1 MRQIKSYLLM
11 LVAAFVMVGCADDF
25 DRPPIKEPVA
35 ANADKVNTTIYD
47 LKYNY
52 WDDARNYIDTIGQTA
67 DGEDII
73 IKGRVISSDETGNI
87 YKSLVIQDETAA
99 LALSINQNSLYT
111 TYRVGQEIVIN
122 ATGMY
127 IGKYNGLQQ
136 LGYPEWYA
144 QGNAWEATFM
154 ALELFQEHA
163 ELNGFP
169 RVAEIDTMVVSL
181 GSLPSDPS
189 GLCSWQSQLVRLDD
203 VTFTEADGKT
213 TFANDDASTN
223 RTLQDLNGNTIIVR
237 NSNYAD
243 FRSEILPVGTGTVV
257 GILSYYGTAW
267 QLLLRSAEDC
277 IGFSKDAKD
286 LKDNPYTMEDI
297 ASLQG
302 TGKTGWFSG
311 YIVGAVK
318 PGKTAVESNDDVQW
332 EAPTAMA
339 NTIVLGAT
347 ADTKDIANC
356 VVIEL
361 ADGTDLRRVANLKD
375 NDVLGKN
382 LLVKAS
388 AFKAVLGHQGL
399 ATSGAQADFVL
410 EGAIVGD
417 VYTSLNEGFDSS
429 LPSNWTNVKVSG
441 DKAWY
446 QTTFSNNGYA
456 AMTGY
461 KGTQPPFDSWL
472 ITPALNVKDAENK
485 NFSFKTQVN
494 GYGSTTTNFEVYV
507 LSGNDPK
514 TATQTKL
521 NPTIATAPASG
532 YSSWANSGDID
543 LSSYGDVVYVGFRF
557 YATQDANYAT
567 WCVDDVK
574 FGAGTSGGGE
584 NPGIQTGAG
593 SKDEPYS
600 VASVKAVFVDGSAK
614 AAWVTGY
621 IVGGVDGKSITDNAV
636 FSAATATAS
645 NILISDNPNATSID
659 ECIPVQ
665 LPAGAVRT
673 ALNLVDNPG
682 NLGKQV
688 KLNGSIE
695 KYFGVAG
702 FKSVTEYEIEGGGSS
717 GDDTP
722 VSSDPVTAVN
732 EGFDSSLPSNWTN
745 VKVSGD
751 KAWYQTTYNNNGY
764 AAMTG
769 YKGTQPPFDSW
780 LITPAL
786 NVKDATAKALSFRT
800 QVNGYGNTTS
810 VFEVYVM
817 STNDPATATK
827 TKLNP
832 AIATAPASGYSD
844 WVNSG
849 DLDLS
854 SYGDVVY
861 VGFRFY
867 ATADANYATWC
878 VDDVKFGDVSDNT
891 GGEEPGTNDQPTTGA
906 GSQSEP
912 YSVATAK
919 ANFVDGSK
927 KSAWVVGYIV
937 GSVDGMTLSTNA
949 VFSAATAT
957 ASNILISDNPNATSV
972 AECIPVQLPSGSVR
986 TALNLVD
993 NPTNLGKKVKL
1004 NGSIEKYFGAAG
1016 FKSVTEYEFV
1026 Q

>member
-1 MRQIKSYLLM
+1 MRQFKSYILM
-11 LVAAFVMVGCADDF
+11 LVAAFVMVGCADEF
-25 DRPPIKEPVA
+25 DRPPIHEPIA
-35 ANADKVNTTIYD
+35 ANAEKVNTTIYD
-47 LKYNY
+47 LKYTY

-73 IKGRVISSDETGNI
+73 IKGRVVSSDETGNI

-154 ALELFQEHA
+154 APEFFAEHA
-163 ELNGFP
+163 EINGFP

-189 GLCSWQSQLVRLDD
+189 GLCTWQSQLVRLDD
-203 VTFTEADGKT
+203 VMFTEADGKA
-213 TFANDDASTN
+213 TFATDDANTN
-223 RTLQDLNGNTIIVR
+223 RTLQDMNGNTIIVR

-243 FRSEILPVGTGTVV
+243 FRSQKLPVGTGSVV

-267 QLLLRSAEDC
+267 QILLRSAEDC
-277 IGFSKDAKD
+277 IGFSKDGKGTAV
-286 LKDNPYTMEDI
+286 NPYVMEDV
-297 ASLQG
+297 AALQG

-311 YIVGAVK
+311 YIVGSVK
-318 PGKTAVESNDDVQW
+318 PGKSAVASNDDVKW
-332 EAPTAMA
+332 EAPFAMA

-356 VVIEL
+356 VVVEL
-361 ADGTDLRRVANLKD
+361 VDGTALRSVANLKD

-399 ATSGAQADFVL
+399 ATSGSQADFVL
-410 EGAIVGD
+410 EGMSV
-417 VYTSLNEGFDSS
+417 
-429 LPSNWTNVKVSG
+429 
-441 DKAWY
+441 
-446 QTTFSNNGYA
+446 
-456 AMTGY
+456 
-461 KGTQPPFDSWL
+461 
-472 ITPALNVKDAENK
+472 
-485 NFSFKTQVN
+485 
-494 GYGSTTTNFEVYV
+494 
-507 LSGNDPK
+507 
-514 TATQTKL
+514 
-521 NPTIATAPASG
+521 
-532 YSSWANSGDID
+532 
-543 LSSYGDVVYVGFRF
+543 
-557 YATQDANYAT
+557 
-567 WCVDDVK
+567 
-574 FGAGTSGGGE
+574 GGE
-584 NPGIQTGAG
+584 GTKE
-593 SKDEPYS
+593 SPYS
-600 VASVKAVFVDGSAK
+600 VTAAKAAFVDGSQK

-621 IVGGVDGKSITDNAV
+621 IVGSVDGKSITENAV
-636 FSAATATAS
+636 FSASTATAS
-645 NILISDNPNATSID
+645 NVLISDNPAATSID

-665 LPAGAVRT
+665 LPSGAVRS

-682 NLGKQV
+682 NLGKLV

-702 FKSVTEYEIEGGGSS
+702 FKTVTEYEIEGGGSS

-722 VSSDPVTAVN
+722 VSSDPVTVVN
-732 EGFDSSLPSNWTN
+732 EGFDSALPSNWTN

-800 QVNGYGNTTS
+800 QVNGYGNQTS

-817 STNDPATATK
+817 TTNDPATATK
-827 TKLNP
+827 IKLNP
-832 AIATAPASGYSD
+832 AIATAPVSGYSD

-878 VDDVKFGDVSDNT
+878 VDDVKFGDALSNPGT
-891 GGEEPGTNDQPTTGA
+891 GETPGTGTEPGTGNDQPATGA
-906 GSQSEP
+906 GSQTEP
-912 YSVATAK
+912 YSVAAAK
-919 ANFVDGSK
+919 TNYVDGSQK
-927 KSAWVVGYIV
+927 AAWIVGYIV
-937 GSVDGMTLSTNA
+937 GSVDGMNLSSNA
-949 VFSAATAT
+949 VFGTAT
-957 ASNILISDNPNATSV
+957 STKTNLLISDNPNATSV
-972 AECIPVQLPSGSVR
+972 SECIPVQLPSGTVR
-986 TALNLVD
+986 DNLNLVD
-993 NPTNLGKKVKL
+993 KPGNLGKKVKL

-1016 FKSVTEYEFV
+1016 FKSVKEYEFV

>member
-1 MRQIKSYLLM
+1 MRQFKSYLLM
-11 LVAAFVMVGCADDF
+11 LVAAFVMVGCADEF
-25 DRPPIKEPVA
+25 DRPPIHEPIA
-35 ANADKVNTTIYD
+35 ANAEKVNTTIYD
-47 LKYNY
+47 LKYTY

-111 TYRVGQEIVIN
+111 TYRLGQEIVIN

-154 ALELFQEHA
+154 APEFFAEHA
-163 ELNGFP
+163 EINGFP

-189 GLCSWQSQLVRLDD
+189 GLCTWQSQLVRLDD
-203 VTFTEADGKT
+203 VMFTEADGKA
-213 TFANDDASTN
+213 TFATDDANTN
-223 RTLQDLNGNTIIVR
+223 RTLQDMNGNTIIVR

-243 FRSEILPVGTGTVV
+243 FRSQKLPVGTGSVV

-267 QLLLRSAEDC
+267 QILLRSAEDC
-277 IGFSKDAKD
+277 IGFSKDGKGTAV
-286 LKDNPYTMEDI
+286 NPYVMEDV
-297 ASLQG
+297 AALQG

-311 YIVGAVK
+311 YIVGSVK
-318 PGKTAVESNDDVQW
+318 PGKSAVASNDDVKW
-332 EAPTAMA
+332 EAPFAMA

-356 VVIEL
+356 VVVEL
-361 ADGTDLRRVANLKD
+361 VDGTALRSVANLKD

-399 ATSGAQADFVL
+399 ATSGSQADFVL
-410 EGAIVGD
+410 EGMSV
-417 VYTSLNEGFDSS
+417 
-429 LPSNWTNVKVSG
+429 
-441 DKAWY
+441 
-446 QTTFSNNGYA
+446 
-456 AMTGY
+456 
-461 KGTQPPFDSWL
+461 
-472 ITPALNVKDAENK
+472 
-485 NFSFKTQVN
+485 
-494 GYGSTTTNFEVYV
+494 
-507 LSGNDPK
+507 
-514 TATQTKL
+514 
-521 NPTIATAPASG
+521 
-532 YSSWANSGDID
+532 
-543 LSSYGDVVYVGFRF
+543 
-557 YATQDANYAT
+557 
-567 WCVDDVK
+567 
-574 FGAGTSGGGE
+574 GGE
-584 NPGIQTGAG
+584 GTKE
-593 SKDEPYS
+593 SPYS
-600 VASVKAVFVDGSAK
+600 VTAAKAAFVDGSQK

-621 IVGGVDGKSITDNAV
+621 IVGSVDGKSITENAV
-636 FSAATATAS
+636 FSASTATAS
-645 NILISDNPNATSID
+645 NVLISDNPAATSID

-665 LPAGAVRT
+665 LPSGAVRS

-682 NLGKQV
+682 NLGKLV

-702 FKSVTEYEIEGGGSS
+702 FKTVTEYEIEGGGSS

-722 VSSDPVTAVN
+722 VSSDPVTVVN
-732 EGFDSSLPSNWTN
+732 EGFDSALPSNWTN

-800 QVNGYGNTTS
+800 QVNGYGNQTS

-817 STNDPATATK
+817 TTNDPATATK
-827 TKLNP
+827 IKLNP
-832 AIATAPASGYSD
+832 AIATAPVSGYSD

-878 VDDVKFGDVSDNT
+878 VDDVKFGDALSNPGT
-891 GGEEPGTNDQPTTGA
+891 GETPGTGTEPGTGNDQPATGA
-906 GSQSEP
+906 GSQTEP
-912 YSVATAK
+912 YSVAAAK
-919 ANFVDGSK
+919 TNYVDGSQK
-927 KSAWVVGYIV
+927 AAWIVGYIV
-937 GSVDGMTLSTNA
+937 GSVDGMNLSSNA
-949 VFSAATAT
+949 VFGTAT
-957 ASNILISDNPNATSV
+957 STKTNLLISDNPNATSV
-972 AECIPVQLPSGSVR
+972 SECIPVQLPSGTVR
-986 TALNLVD
+986 DNLNLVD
-993 NPTNLGKKVKL
+993 KPGNLGKKVKL

-1016 FKSVTEYEFV
+1016 FKSVKEYEFV

>member
-1 MRQIKSYLLM
+1 MRQFKSYLLM
-11 LVAAFVMVGCADDF
+11 LVAAFVMVGCADEF
-25 DRPPIKEPVA
+25 DRPPIHEPIA
-35 ANADKVNTTIYD
+35 AKADKVNTTIYD
-47 LKYNY
+47 LKYTY

-111 TYRVGQEIVIN
+111 TYRLGQEIVIN

-154 ALELFQEHA
+154 APELFKEHA
-163 ELNGFP
+163 EINGFP

-189 GLCSWQSQLVRLDD
+189 GLCTWQSQLVRLDD
-203 VTFTEADGKT
+203 VMFTEADGKA
-213 TFANDDASTN
+213 TFATDDANTN
-223 RTLQDLNGNTIIVR
+223 RTLQDMNGNTIIVR

-243 FRSEILPVGTGTVV
+243 FRSQKLPVGTGSVV

-267 QLLLRSAEDC
+267 QILLRSAEDC
-277 IGFSKDAKD
+277 IGFSKDGKGTAV
-286 LKDNPYTMEDI
+286 NPYVMEDV
-297 ASLQG
+297 AALQG

-311 YIVGAVK
+311 YIVGSVK
-318 PGKTAVESNDDVQW
+318 PGKSAVASNDDVKW
-332 EAPTAMA
+332 EAPFAMA

-356 VVIEL
+356 VVVEL
-361 ADGTDLRRVANLKD
+361 VDGTALRSVANLKD

-399 ATSGAQADFVL
+399 ATSGSQADFVL
-410 EGAIVGD
+410 EGMSV
-417 VYTSLNEGFDSS
+417 
-429 LPSNWTNVKVSG
+429 
-441 DKAWY
+441 
-446 QTTFSNNGYA
+446 
-456 AMTGY
+456 
-461 KGTQPPFDSWL
+461 
-472 ITPALNVKDAENK
+472 
-485 NFSFKTQVN
+485 
-494 GYGSTTTNFEVYV
+494 
-507 LSGNDPK
+507 
-514 TATQTKL
+514 
-521 NPTIATAPASG
+521 
-532 YSSWANSGDID
+532 
-543 LSSYGDVVYVGFRF
+543 
-557 YATQDANYAT
+557 
-567 WCVDDVK
+567 
-574 FGAGTSGGGE
+574 GGE
-584 NPGIQTGAG
+584 GTKE
-593 SKDEPYS
+593 SPYS
-600 VASVKAVFVDGSAK
+600 VTAAKAAFVDGSQK

-621 IVGGVDGKSITDNAV
+621 IVGSVDGKSITENAV
-636 FSAATATAS
+636 FSASTATAS
-645 NILISDNPNATSID
+645 NVLISDNPAATSID

-665 LPAGAVRT
+665 LPSGAVRS

-682 NLGKQV
+682 NLGKLV

-702 FKSVTEYEIEGGGSS
+702 FKTVTEYEIEGGGSS

-722 VSSDPVTAVN
+722 VSSDPVTVVN
-732 EGFDSSLPSNWTN
+732 EGFDSALPSNWTN

-800 QVNGYGNTTS
+800 QVNGYGNQTS

-817 STNDPATATK
+817 TTNDPATATK
-827 TKLNP
+827 IKLNP
-832 AIATAPASGYSD
+832 AIATAPVSGYSD

-878 VDDVKFGDVSDNT
+878 VDDVKFGDALSNPGT
-891 GGEEPGTNDQPTTGA
+891 GETPGTGTEPGTGNDQPATGA
-906 GSQSEP
+906 GSQTEP
-912 YSVATAK
+912 YSVAAAK
-919 ANFVDGSK
+919 TNYVDGSQK
-927 KSAWVVGYIV
+927 AAWIVGYIV
-937 GSVDGMTLSTNA
+937 GSVDGMNLSSNA
-949 VFSAATAT
+949 VFGTAT
-957 ASNILISDNPNATSV
+957 STKTNLLISDNPNATSV
-972 AECIPVQLPSGSVR
+972 SECIPVQLPSGTVR
-986 TALNLVD
+986 DNLNLVD
-993 NPTNLGKKVKL
+993 KPGNLGKKVKL

-1016 FKSVTEYEFV
+1016 FKSVKEYEFV

>member
-1 MRQIKSYLLM
+1 MRQFKSYLLM
-11 LVAAFVMVGCADDF
+11 LVAAFVMVGCADEF
-25 DRPPIKEPVA
+25 DRPPIHEPIA

-47 LKYNY
+47 LKYTY

-111 TYRVGQEIVIN
+111 TYRLGQEIVIN

-154 ALELFQEHA
+154 APELFKEHA
-163 ELNGFP
+163 EINGFP

-189 GLCSWQSQLVRLDD
+189 GLCTWQSQLVRLDD
-203 VTFTEADGKT
+203 VMFTEADGKA
-213 TFANDDASTN
+213 TFATDDANTN
-223 RTLQDLNGNTIIVR
+223 RTLQDMNGNTIIVR

-243 FRSEILPVGTGTVV
+243 FRSQKLPVGTGSVV

-267 QLLLRSAEDC
+267 QILLRSAEDC
-277 IGFSKDAKD
+277 IGFSKDGKGTAV
-286 LKDNPYTMEDI
+286 NPYVMEDV
-297 ASLQG
+297 AALQG

-311 YIVGAVK
+311 YIVGSVK
-318 PGKTAVESNDDVQW
+318 PGKSAVASNDDVKW
-332 EAPTAMA
+332 EAPFAMA

-356 VVIEL
+356 VVVEL
-361 ADGTDLRRVANLKD
+361 VDGTALRSVANLKD

-399 ATSGAQADFVL
+399 ATSGSQADFVL
-410 EGAIVGD
+410 EGMSV
-417 VYTSLNEGFDSS
+417 
-429 LPSNWTNVKVSG
+429 
-441 DKAWY
+441 
-446 QTTFSNNGYA
+446 
-456 AMTGY
+456 
-461 KGTQPPFDSWL
+461 
-472 ITPALNVKDAENK
+472 
-485 NFSFKTQVN
+485 
-494 GYGSTTTNFEVYV
+494 
-507 LSGNDPK
+507 
-514 TATQTKL
+514 
-521 NPTIATAPASG
+521 
-532 YSSWANSGDID
+532 
-543 LSSYGDVVYVGFRF
+543 
-557 YATQDANYAT
+557 
-567 WCVDDVK
+567 
-574 FGAGTSGGGE
+574 GGE
-584 NPGIQTGAG
+584 GTKE
-593 SKDEPYS
+593 SPYS
-600 VASVKAVFVDGSAK
+600 VTAAKAAFVDGSQK

-621 IVGGVDGKSITDNAV
+621 IVGSVDGKSITENAV
-636 FSAATATAS
+636 FSASTATAS
-645 NILISDNPNATSID
+645 NVLISDNPAATSID

-665 LPAGAVRT
+665 LPSGAVRS

-682 NLGKQV
+682 NLGKLV

-702 FKSVTEYEIEGGGSS
+702 FKTVTEYEIEGGGSS

-722 VSSDPVTAVN
+722 VSSDPVTVVN
-732 EGFDSSLPSNWTN
+732 EGFDSALPSNWTN

-800 QVNGYGNTTS
+800 QVNGYGNQTS

-817 STNDPATATK
+817 TTNDPATATK
-827 TKLNP
+827 IKLNP
-832 AIATAPASGYSD
+832 AIATAPVSGYSD

-878 VDDVKFGDVSDNT
+878 VDDVKFGDALSNPGT
-891 GGEEPGTNDQPTTGA
+891 GETPGTGTEPGTGNDQPATGA
-906 GSQSEP
+906 GSQTEP
-912 YSVATAK
+912 YSVAAAK
-919 ANFVDGSK
+919 TNYVDGSQK
-927 KSAWVVGYIV
+927 AAWIVGYIV
-937 GSVDGMTLSTNA
+937 GSVDGMNLSSNA
-949 VFSAATAT
+949 VFGTAT
-957 ASNILISDNPNATSV
+957 STKTNLLISDNPNATSV
-972 AECIPVQLPSGSVR
+972 SECIPVQLPSGTVR
-986 TALNLVD
+986 DNLNLVD
-993 NPTNLGKKVKL
+993 KPGNLGKKVKL

-1016 FKSVTEYEFV
+1016 FKSVKEYEFV